1 MSGQHKLVTRP
12 IPILL
17 VDDDQVDV
25 MAMQRA
31 FREHAVQHPITVA
44 KDGIDALEILR
55 GEGRAPMP
63 LPCIIVLDL
72 NMPRMNG
79 LEFLEALR
87 DDPLLRRTIVFVV
100 TTSSSDDD
108 RQAAYSHCI
117 AGYITKTRAGIS
129 LAPLVELIT
138 HYANIVDLPNPGK

>member
-1 MSGQHKLVTRP
+1 MSGQHKLVTKP

-31 FREHAVQHPITVA
+31 FREHAVQHPISVA
-44 KDGIDALEILR
+44 KDGIEALEILR
-55 GEGRAPMP
+55 GEGRPPMP

-117 AGYITKTRAGIS
+117 AGYITKTRAGIA
-129 LAPLVELIT
+129 LDPLVELIT
-138 HYANIVDLPNPGK
+138 HYATIVDLPNPGK